1 MRIGELARRTG
12 VNHRLLRYYEEQGLI
27 EAERSPNGYRE
38 YGDEVVLQVRQ
49 IRALLG
55 AGLNTGAIRSILPC
69 AQGTRP
75 TFDPCPELM
84 ATLHRELASIDEH
97 MDNLERARRALSGY
111 LADASGR
118 VEARETEPETER
130 DTADRGRV

>member
-27 EAERSPNGYRE
+27 RAERSPNGYRE
-38 YGDEVVLQVRQ
+38 YGDEVVLQVGQ

-55 AGLNTGAIRSILPC
+55 AGLNTGAIRTILPC
-69 AQGTRP
+69 AQGTGP
-75 TFDPCPELM
+75 TFDPCPELV

-97 MDNLERARRALSGY
+97 MENLERARRALRGY

-118 VEARETEPETER
+118 EAREARETER
-130 DTADRGRV
+130 DTAGQGRV